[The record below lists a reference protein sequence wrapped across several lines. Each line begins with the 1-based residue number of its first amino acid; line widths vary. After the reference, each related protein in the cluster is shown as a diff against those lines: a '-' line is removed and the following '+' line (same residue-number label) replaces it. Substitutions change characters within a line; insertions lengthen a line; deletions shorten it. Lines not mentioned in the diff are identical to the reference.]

1 MSSPSSDYVKRAL
14 DRLAEKARE
23 NASAGIQRIHRENT
37 AVGRLES
44 GITLIQSNDAMLALM
59 KTSINEGISL
69 VFNAFEKVTPEGIW
83 LLQQFSSTLEKVLA
97 APVWQWA
104 KIGDPTATIKLKMA
118 KELDARL
125 AEVSAAAIDDF
136 EHGMTMGGLRLKKDP
151 AVSIVNNM
159 VNSPGAV
166 QQAGIGDGFSQSAFT
181 DQSNN
186 LVRAIDHLLTS
197 AEFQKLDQ
205 DKQDEIADVAHSLKQ
220 EAMSD
225 NPDPGRLKRWGLKL
239 SALTK
244 AFGLHVAAA
253 GLWHALGEIFSGVV
267 AF

>member
-1 MSSPSSDYVKRAL
+1 MTPPPSDYVKRAL

-23 NASAGIQRIHRENT
+23 NAAAEIHRIHRENT

-44 GITLIQSNDAMLALM
+44 GVTLIQSNEAMLALM
-59 KTSINEGISL
+59 KTSLNEGISL
-69 VFNAFEKVTPEGIW
+69 IFNAFEKVTSEGVA
-83 LLQQFSSTLEKVLA
+83 LLQQFSSALAKALA

-104 KIGDPTATIKLKMA
+104 KIEDQTATIKLKMA
-118 KELDARL
+118 KELDVRL
-125 AEVSAAAIDDF
+125 AEVCAAAIDDF
-136 EHGMTMGGLRLKKDP
+136 EHGITMGGLRLKKDP
-151 AVSIVNNM
+151 AVNIVNSM

-166 QQAGIGDGFSQSAFT
+166 QQAGIGDGFSQTALI

-205 DKQDEIADVAHSLKQ
+205 EKQDEIADVAHSLKQ
-220 EAMSD
+220 EATSD
-225 NPDPGRLKRWGLKL
+225 NPDPGRLKRWGVKL
-239 SALTK
+239 SGLTK

-253 GLWHALGEIFSGVV
+253 GVWHALGAIFSGAV